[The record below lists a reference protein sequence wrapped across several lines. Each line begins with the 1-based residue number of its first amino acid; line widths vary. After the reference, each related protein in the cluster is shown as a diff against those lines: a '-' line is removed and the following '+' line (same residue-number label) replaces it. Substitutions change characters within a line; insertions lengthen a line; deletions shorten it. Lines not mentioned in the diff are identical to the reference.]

1 MTKRNVALGIL
12 GLVLIATLG
21 WLTRS
26 GGEQTRD
33 LLVHPDLG
41 PFRVTV
47 TTTGELQAKNSVQ
60 ITGPQEARRAR
71 IYNIAITRLVPEG
84 TVVEKGDFVAELD
97 RSELTSRLQ
106 DVRLELQAA
115 QSQYEQTQL
124 DTSLTLSEARDEQVN
139 LRYAMEE
146 AQLRKE
152 QAAYEAPSV
161 RRQAQI
167 DYEKAKRDYEQAVA
181 NYDTKVKQARAQMRE
196 VATELSKAQNELR
209 NLEALSQKFTIRA
222 PENGMVVY
230 KRDRRGRK
238 LTEGG
243 TISPWD
249 PVVAT
254 LPDLSVMQSIT
265 YVNEV
270 DIQKVRAGQPVEV
283 GLDAA
288 PDKQLTGTVTSVAN
302 IGEERPNSDAKVFRV
317 EIEISERDTTLRPAM
332 TTSNTIVVAKRT
344 EALHIPLETVHTRDS
359 LTYVFARRDGRVVR
373 QQVRLGLLNEN
384 RAIVEAGVSRDDEL
398 YLSLPADT
406 SGLPMLTLEADAPP
420 SDPPVARRRP

>member
-1 MTKRNVALGIL
+1 MNKRSLALGLL
-12 GLVLIATLG
+12 GIAVLTAFG
-21 WLTRS
+21 WFARS
-26 GGEQTRD
+26 DGEQARD
-33 LLVHPDLG
+33 LLVHPDQG

-47 TTTGELQAKNSVQ
+47 TTTGELQAKNSVE

-84 TVVEKGDFVAELD
+84 TVVERGDFVAELD
-97 RSELTSRLQ
+97 RSELNSRLQ
-106 DVRLELQAA
+106 DVRLELQTA

-124 DTSLTLSEARDEQVN
+124 DTSLTLSEARDEQIN

-146 AQLRKE
+146 AELRME
-152 QAAYEAPSV
+152 QATYEAPSV

-196 VATELSKAQNELR
+196 TGAELSKAQNELR
-209 NLEALSQKFTIRA
+209 ELEAMSQKFTIRA

-249 PVVAT
+249 PGVAT

-270 DIQKVRAGQPVEV
+270 DIQKVKARQPVEI

-288 PDKQLTGTVTSVAN
+288 PDKRLTGTVTSVAN

-332 TTSNTIVVAKRT
+332 TTSNTIVVAQR
-344 EALHIPLETVHTRDS
+344 EDVMHIPLEAVHTQDS
-359 LTYVFARRDGRVVR
+359 LTYVFARRGSDLVR

-384 RAIVEAGVSRDDEL
+384 RAIVDAGVTPDDEL

-406 SGLPMLTLEADAPP
+406 SGLPLLTLDGAPP
-420 SDPPVARRRP
+420 AEDQLARRTP

>member
-1 MTKRNVALGIL
+1 MTTRTLVL
-12 GLVLIATLG
+12 GLLG
-21 WLTRS
+21 VVMLMAVGWFVRS
-26 GGEQTRD
+26 GGEQTLALMVQPER
-33 LLVHPDLG
+33 G
-41 PFRVTV
+41 PFRVAV
-47 TTTGELQAKNSVQ
+47 TTTGELQAKNSVE
-60 ITGPQEARRAR
+60 ITGPREARRAR
-71 IYNIAITRLVPEG
+71 LFNISITRLIPEG
-84 TVVEKGDFVAELD
+84 TVVERGDFVAELD

-106 DVRLELQAA
+106 DVGLELQTA
-115 QSQYEQTQL
+115 QSQYEQTRL
-124 DTSLTLSEARDEQVN
+124 DTSLTLSEARDQQVN

-146 AQLRKE
+146 AELRKE

-167 DYEKAKRDYEQAVA
+167 DYERAQRDYEQAVA
-181 NYDTKVKQARAQMRE
+181 NYETKVKQAEAQMRE
-196 VATELSKAQNELR
+196 VGAELRKAENELAD
-209 NLEALSQKFTIRA
+209 LEALSDKFTIRA

-249 PVVAT
+249 PTVAT

-270 DIQKVRAGQPVEV
+270 DIQKVKARQPVEV

-288 PDKQLTGTVTSVAN
+288 PNKRLNGVVTSVAN

-317 EIEISERDTTLRPAM
+317 EIEINQRDTTLRPAM
-332 TTSNTIVVAKRT
+332 TTSNTIVVAER
-344 EALHIPLETVHTRDS
+344 ENALHIPLETVHTQDS
-359 LTYVFARRDGRVVR
+359 LTYVFARRSGGIVR

-384 RAIVEAGVSRDDEL
+384 RAIVDAGVTPEDDL

-406 SGLPMLTLEADAPP
+406 TGLPLLTLDGEPP
-420 SDPPVARRRP
+420 NGEQLAQRTP

>member
-1 MTKRNVALGIL
+1 MTKRTLAFGLLGIVV
-12 GLVLIATLG
+12 LVAVG
-21 WLTRS
+21 WFVRS

-33 LLVHPDLG
+33 LMVQPERG

-47 TTTGELQAKNSVQ
+47 TTTGELQAKNSVE
-60 ITGPQEARRAR
+60 ITGPREARRAR
-71 IYNIAITRLVPEG
+71 LFNISITRLIPEG
-84 TVVEKGDFVAELD
+84 TVVERGDFVAELD

-106 DVRLELQAA
+106 DVRLELQTA
-115 QSQYEQTQL
+115 QSQFEQTRL
-124 DTSLTLSEARDEQVN
+124 DTSLTLSEARDQQVN

-146 AQLRKE
+146 AELRKE

-167 DYEKAKRDYEQAVA
+167 DYEKAQRDYEQALA
-181 NYDTKVKQARAQMRE
+181 NYETKVKQAEAQMRE
-196 VATELSKAQNELR
+196 VGAELRKAENELAD
-209 NLEALSQKFTIRA
+209 LESLSAKFTIRA

-249 PVVAT
+249 PTVAT

-270 DIQKVRAGQPVEV
+270 DIQKVKARQPVEI

-288 PDKQLTGTVTSVAN
+288 PSKRLTGTVTSVAN

-317 EIEISERDTTLRPAM
+317 EVEIAQRDTTLRPAM
-332 TTSNTIVVAKRT
+332 TTSNTIVVAER
-344 EALHIPLETVHTRDS
+344 ENALHIPLETVHTQDS
-359 LTYVFARRDGRVVR
+359 LTYVFARRGGSLVR

-384 RAIVEAGVSRDDEL
+384 RAIVDAGVRPEDDL

-406 SGLPMLTLEADAPP
+406 SGLPLLTLDGEPP
-420 SDPPVARRRP
+420 GEEQLAQRTP

>member
-1 MTKRNVALGIL
+1 
-12 GLVLIATLG
+12 
-21 WLTRS
+21 
-26 GGEQTRD
+26 
-33 LLVHPDLG
+33 
-41 PFRVTV
+41 
-47 TTTGELQAKNSVQ
+47 
-60 ITGPQEARRAR
+60 
-71 IYNIAITRLVPEG
+71 VPEG
-84 TVVEKGDFVAELD
+84 TIVERGDFVAELD

-106 DVRLELQAA
+106 DVQLELQTA
-115 QSQYEQTQL
+115 QSQYEQTRL
-124 DTSLTLSEARDEQVN
+124 DTSLTLSEARDQQVN

-146 AQLRKE
+146 AELRME
-152 QAAYEAPSV
+152 QATYEAPSV

-181 NYDTKVKQARAQMRE
+181 NYDTKVKQARAQMSE
-196 VATELSKAQNELR
+196 VGAELSKAENELR
-209 NLEALSQKFTIRA
+209 ELEALSEKFTIRA

-270 DIQKVRAGQPVEV
+270 DIQKVKARQPVEV

-288 PDKQLTGTVTSVAN
+288 PTKRLTGTVTSVAN

-317 EIEISERDTTLRPAM
+317 EIEITQRDTTLRPAM
-332 TTSNTIVVAKRT
+332 TTSNTIVVAER
-344 EALHIPLETVHTRDS
+344 ENALHIPLETVHTQDS
-359 LTYVFARRDGRVVR
+359 LTYVFARRGGTLVR

-384 RAIVEAGVSRDDEL
+384 RAIVDAGVSSEDEL

-406 SGLPMLTLEADAPP
+406 SGLPLLTLEGAPP
-420 SDPPVARRRP
+420 EENQLAQRTP

>member
-1 MTKRNVALGIL
+1 MNKRTLTL
-12 GLVLIATLG
+12 GLLGVIVLVAIG
-21 WLTRS
+21 WWTRS
-26 GGEQTRD
+26 DSEQTRD
-33 LLVHPDLG
+33 LMVYPDRG

-47 TTTGELQAKNSVQ
+47 TTTGELQAKNSVE
-60 ITGPQEARRAR
+60 IAGPREARRAR

-84 TVVEKGDFVAELD
+84 TIVERGDFVAELD
-97 RSELTSRLQ
+97 RSELNSRLQ
-106 DVRLELQAA
+106 DVRLELQTA

-124 DTSLTLSEARDEQVN
+124 DTSLTLSEARDEQVS
-139 LRYAMEE
+139 LRFAMEE
-146 AQLRKE
+146 AQLRME

-167 DYEKAKRDYEQAVA
+167 DYEKAERDYEQAVA
-181 NYDTKVKQARAQMRE
+181 NYETKVKQARAQMRE
-196 VATELSKAQNELR
+196 SAAQLSKAQNELR
-209 NLEALSQKFTIRA
+209 ELEALSEDFTIRA

-230 KRDRRGRK
+230 RRDRRGRK

-243 TISPWD
+243 TISPWN

-265 YVNEV
+265 FVNEV
-270 DIQKVRAGQPVEV
+270 DIQKVKARQPVEV

-288 PDKQLTGTVTSVAN
+288 PGKRLTGTVTSVAN

-317 EIEISERDTTLRPAM
+317 EIEISGRDTTLRPAM
-332 TTSNTIVVAKRT
+332 TTSNTIVVAERE
-344 EALHIPLETVHTRDS
+344 EALHIPLETVHTQDS
-359 LTYVFARRDGRVVR
+359 LTYVFARRGGGVVR

-384 RAIVEAGVSRDDEL
+384 RAIVDAGVTPEDAL

-406 SGLPMLTLEADAPP
+406 SGLPLLTLDG
-420 SDPPVARRRP
+420 DPPRDGQLARRTP

>member
-1 MTKRNVALGIL
+1 MIL
-12 GLVLIATLG
+12 AVFG
-21 WLTRS
+21 WLARS
-26 GGEQTRD
+26 DGEQTRD
-33 LLVHPDLG
+33 LMVRPERG
-41 PFRVTV
+41 PFRVAI
-47 TTTGELQAKNSVQ
+47 TTTGELQAKNSVE
-60 ITGPQEARRAR
+60 ITGPREARRAR
-71 IYNIAITRLVPEG
+71 LFNISITRLVPEG
-84 TVVEKGDFVAELD
+84 TVVERGDFVAELD

-106 DVRLELQAA
+106 DVQLELQTA
-115 QSQYEQTQL
+115 QSQYEQTRL
-124 DTSLTLSEARDEQVN
+124 DTSLTLSEARDQQVN

-146 AQLRKE
+146 AELRME

-181 NYDTKVKQARAQMRE
+181 NYETKVMQARAQMRE
-196 VATELSKAQNELR
+196 VGAELSKAENELGE
-209 NLEALSQKFTIRA
+209 LEALSQKFTIRA

-270 DIQKVRAGQPVEV
+270 DIQKVKARQPVEV

-288 PDKQLTGTVTSVAN
+288 PNKRLTGTVTSVAN

-317 EIEISERDTTLRPAM
+317 EIEISQRDTTLRPAM
-332 TTSNTIVVAKRT
+332 TTSNTIVVAER
-344 EALHIPLETVHTRDS
+344 ENALHIPLETVHTQDS
-359 LTYVFARRDGRVVR
+359 LTYVFARRSGGIVR

-384 RAIVEAGVSRDDEL
+384 RAIVGAGVTPEDEL

-406 SGLPMLTLEADAPP
+406 SGLPLLTLDGPP
-420 SDPPVARRRP
+420 PDEEQLAQRTP

>member
-1 MTKRNVALGIL
+1 MTKRTLVFSLLGVVA
-12 GLVLIATLG
+12 VVAAG
-21 WLTRS
+21 WFFRS

-33 LLVHPDLG
+33 LMVQPERG

-47 TTTGELQAKNSVQ
+47 TTTGELQAKNSVE
-60 ITGPQEARRAR
+60 ITGPREARRAR
-71 IYNIAITRLVPEG
+71 LFNISITRLIPEG
-84 TVVEKGDFVAELD
+84 TVVERGDFVAELD

-106 DVRLELQAA
+106 DVQLELQTA
-115 QSQYEQTQL
+115 QSQYEQTRL
-124 DTSLTLSEARDEQVN
+124 DTSLTLSEARDQQVN

-146 AQLRKE
+146 AELRRE

-167 DYEKAKRDYEQAVA
+167 DYERAERDYEQAVA
-181 NYDTKVKQARAQMRE
+181 NYETKVKQAEAQMRE
-196 VATELSKAQNELR
+196 VGAELRKAENELSD
-209 NLEALSQKFTIRA
+209 LEALSEKFTIRA

-249 PVVAT
+249 PTVAT

-270 DIQKVRAGQPVEV
+270 DIQKVKARQPVEI

-288 PDKQLTGTVTSVAN
+288 PDKRLTGTVTSVAN

-317 EIEISERDTTLRPAM
+317 EIEIAQRDTTLRPAM
-332 TTSNTIVVAKRT
+332 TTSNTIVVAAQ
-344 EALHIPLETVHTRDS
+344 ENALHIPLETVHTQDS
-359 LTYVFARRDGRVVR
+359 LTYVFARREGNLVR

-384 RAIVEAGVSRDDEL
+384 RAIVDAGVTPEDAL

-406 SGLPMLTLEADAPP
+406 SGLPLLTLEG
-420 SDPPVARRRP
+420 DPASEEQLAQRTP

>member
-1 MTKRNVALGIL
+1 MNKRSLALGLL
-12 GLVLIATLG
+12 GVAVLTAFG
-21 WLTRS
+21 WFARS
-26 GGEQTRD
+26 DGEQARD
-33 LLVHPDLG
+33 LLVHPDQG

-47 TTTGELQAKNSVQ
+47 TTTGELQAKNSVE

-84 TVVEKGDFVAELD
+84 TVVERGDFVAELD
-97 RSELTSRLQ
+97 RSELNSRLQ
-106 DVRLELQAA
+106 DVQLELQTA

-124 DTSLTLSEARDEQVN
+124 DTSLTLSEARDEQIN

-146 AQLRKE
+146 AELRME
-152 QAAYEAPSV
+152 QATYEAPSV

-196 VATELSKAQNELR
+196 TGAELSKAQNELR
-209 NLEALSQKFTIRA
+209 ELEAMSQKFTIRA

-249 PVVAT
+249 PGVAT

-270 DIQKVRAGQPVEV
+270 DIQKVKARQPVEI

-288 PDKQLTGTVTSVAN
+288 PDKRLTGTVTSVAN

-332 TTSNTIVVAKRT
+332 TTSNTIVVAQR
-344 EALHIPLETVHTRDS
+344 EDVMHIPLEAVHTQDS
-359 LTYVFARRDGRVVR
+359 LTYVFARRGSDLVR

-384 RAIVEAGVSRDDEL
+384 RAIVDAGVTPDDEL

-406 SGLPMLTLEADAPP
+406 SGLPLLTLDGEPP
-420 SDPPVARRRP
+420 AEDQLARRTP

>member
-1 MTKRNVALGIL
+1 M
-12 GLVLIATLG
+12 
-21 WLTRS
+21 
-26 GGEQTRD
+26 
-33 LLVHPDLG
+33 
-41 PFRVTV
+41 
-47 TTTGELQAKNSVQ
+47 
-60 ITGPQEARRAR
+60 
-71 IYNIAITRLVPEG
+71 
-84 TVVEKGDFVAELD
+84 
-97 RSELTSRLQ
+97 
-106 DVRLELQAA
+106 
-115 QSQYEQTQL
+115 
-124 DTSLTLSEARDEQVN
+124 
-139 LRYAMEE
+139 
-146 AQLRKE
+146 E
-152 QAAYEAPSV
+152 QATYEAPSV

-196 VATELSKAQNELR
+196 TGAELSKAQNELR
-209 NLEALSQKFTIRA
+209 ELEAMSQKFTIRA

-249 PVVAT
+249 PGVAT

-270 DIQKVRAGQPVEV
+270 DIQKVKARQPVEI

-288 PDKQLTGTVTSVAN
+288 PDKRLTGTVTSVAN

-332 TTSNTIVVAKRT
+332 TTSNTIVVAQR
-344 EALHIPLETVHTRDS
+344 EDVMHIPLEAVHTQDS
-359 LTYVFARRDGRVVR
+359 LTYVFARRGSDLVR

-384 RAIVEAGVSRDDEL
+384 RAIVDAGVTLDDEL

-406 SGLPMLTLEADAPP
+406 SGLPLLTLDGEPP
-420 SDPPVARRRP
+420 AEDQLARRTP

>member
-1 MTKRNVALGIL
+1 MTKRTLVFSLLGVVA
-12 GLVLIATLG
+12 VVAAG
-21 WLTRS
+21 WFFRS

-33 LLVHPDLG
+33 LMVQPERG

-47 TTTGELQAKNSVQ
+47 TTTGELQAKNSVE
-60 ITGPQEARRAR
+60 ITGPREARRAR
-71 IYNIAITRLVPEG
+71 LFNISITRLIPEG
-84 TVVEKGDFVAELD
+84 TVVERGDFVAELD

-106 DVRLELQAA
+106 DVQLELQTA
-115 QSQYEQTQL
+115 QSQYEQTRL
-124 DTSLTLSEARDEQVN
+124 DTSLTLSEARDQQVN

-146 AQLRKE
+146 AELRRE

-167 DYEKAKRDYEQAVA
+167 DYERAERDYEQAVA
-181 NYDTKVKQARAQMRE
+181 NYETKVKQAEAQMRE
-196 VATELSKAQNELR
+196 VGAELRKAENELSD
-209 NLEALSQKFTIRA
+209 LEALSEKFTIRA

-230 KRDRRGRK
+230 KRDRRGHK

-249 PVVAT
+249 PTVAT

-270 DIQKVRAGQPVEV
+270 DIQKVKARQPVEI

-288 PDKQLTGTVTSVAN
+288 PDKRLTGTVTSVAN

-317 EIEISERDTTLRPAM
+317 EIEIAQRDTTLRPAM
-332 TTSNTIVVAKRT
+332 TTSNTIVVAAQ
-344 EALHIPLETVHTRDS
+344 ENALHIPLETVHTQDS
-359 LTYVFARRDGRVVR
+359 LTYVFARREGNLVR

-384 RAIVEAGVSRDDEL
+384 RAIVDAGVTPEDAL

-406 SGLPMLTLEADAPP
+406 SGLPLLTLEG
-420 SDPPVARRRP
+420 DPASEEQLAQRTP